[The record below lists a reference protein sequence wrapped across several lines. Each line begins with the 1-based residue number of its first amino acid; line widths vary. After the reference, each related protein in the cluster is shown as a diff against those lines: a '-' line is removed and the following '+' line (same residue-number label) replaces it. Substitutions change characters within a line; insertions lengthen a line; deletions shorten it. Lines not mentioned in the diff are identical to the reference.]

1 MYDTGELYFDLN
13 TAGNHFIWRQ
23 AGQVERMRLDSNGN
37 LGIGTAS
44 PGEKLEVLGNISIN
58 NTNFYKAKSL
68 TGTAYSLAGITSG
81 NVIQIGAI
89 DYTTAGTIF
98 AGGDNSKFTT
108 GGAAGTTRMTIA
120 NGGNIGIGTASPN
133 YALEI
138 NNNTK
143 GLNVSNNL
151 FVNGSSVGIGVVNPS
166 QALEINGSLK
176 LMNGSTNSFIYLP
189 RGSAPS
195 IYTYLTHGQ
204 IGTVGSDGLSIYS
217 NSVIRANFHDT
228 GYITL
233 TPATY
238 FAVNTSAIY
247 LNATVGNVG
256 LGTTTPTQKL
266 DVRGDIISTNGN
278 GNVTIEGNSNSPAI
292 AINRLG
298 TNNYGQIRFQTANVN
313 KWITG
318 LADSDIAGD
327 GSEFFIGQSLG
338 GGSPSIWLETSGN
351 VGIGTTTPSNKLDV
365 RGVINASGDIYFN
378 NGTAVGSGNLSGG
391 GTAGYIPQWASGST
405 LNNSNIF
412 QGSGG
417 QIGINISAPVYTLH
431 VKGGAFVDTLTNTLP
446 FIVARSYKSS
456 NWEEIR
462 IGVDDAIGTFHYMN
476 DETANRI
483 IFRMNNTDL
492 ESGGG
497 ASANVNDVLTIAGD
511 LAGGKVGIRN
521 SAPLYSLDV
530 VGNFST
536 SLGAFLATSSGNVGI
551 GTTSPTQKLHVSGG
565 VNISS
570 GTPNLYLWDTDS
582 SAISTMLVTDTNIFR
597 IQDSSTLTNIFN
609 VNLSSG
615 FVGIG
620 TTTPSNKLDVRGDIN
635 ASGNIY
641 FNNGTLVGLG
651 NLSGGGTA
659 GYLAQWSGTSGL
671 NNSPIYTTG
680 GNVGIGT
687 TTPSSQLQLNYI
699 IGGGEANQLVFSLNS
714 SVDNIF
720 SIQKDGDTTTS
731 GNVQIGSGKS
741 FQWGGANTQIT
752 GVASGDI
759 TFHTLNGG
767 ERMRISSTG
776 VGIGIPAPSSMLH
789 VNITSASSVNIANN
803 SNSLFF
809 VNGTTGNVGI
819 GTTNATQKLDVRGNI
834 NTTGN
839 ITMWD
844 GNQSFSVRGD
854 GGALTEQF
862 GYNARAIATSST
874 ALGNASLANGSST
887 LAIGYGATAYGI
899 NSVAIGKG
907 ALTTNQAA
915 VAVGQSSN
923 AVIFGVA
930 LGSAANSSDNGA
942 IAIGQNASATGARS
956 IAIGENS
963 RATAQGQ
970 LVIGAYR
977 PSFYVS

>member
-1 MYDTGELYFDLN
+1 MMKNKIIIFGLFIAMFFFVSNVHADLYL
-13 TAGNHFIWRQ
+13 
-23 AGQVERMRLDSNGN
+23 
-37 LGIGTAS
+37 
-44 PGEKLEVLGNISIN
+44 
-58 NTNFYKAKSL
+58 
-68 TGTAYSLAGITSG
+68 
-81 NVIQIGAI
+81 
-89 DYTTAGTIF
+89 
-98 AGGDNSKFTT
+98 NSKVGSIYFNTP
-108 GGAAGTTRMTIA
+108 GIA
-120 NGGNIGIGTASPN
+120 RASIGPGGNFT
-133 YALEI
+133 
-138 NNNTK
+138 
-143 GLNVSNNL
+143 
-151 FVNGSSVGIGVVNPS
+151 
-166 QALEINGSLK
+166 
-176 LMNGSTNSFIYLP
+176 
-189 RGSAPS
+189 
-195 IYTYLTHGQ
+195 
-204 IGTVGSDGLSIYS
+204 
-217 NSVIRANFHDT
+217 
-228 GYITL
+228 
-233 TPATY
+233 
-238 FAVNTSAIY
+238 VNTSVFFVNTD
-247 LNATVGNVG
+247 LGRVGI
-256 LGTTTPTQKL
+256 GTTTPGYKL
-266 DVRGDIISTNGN
+266 DVSGDGRFNGGSLYLAGASGETATQLYSYNNANSLWLLQATSPELILSDGVNFDRGITLRYTPGTTGTSSGQLIIGQDNKNNASYTHGITSLYTNGTERVRIN
-278 GNVTIEGNSNSPAI
+278 GAGNVGIGTTTPSNLLDVNGTISSFN
-292 AINRLG
+292 G
-298 TNNYGQIRFQTANVN
+298 T
-313 KWITG
+313 
-318 LADSDIAGD
+318 
-327 GSEFFIGQSLG
+327 GSEFRLG
-338 GGSPSIWLETSGN
+338 YSYSRIATLDSGGAFGGVYNFNWNDASPKHDSTGTLAGYGYSTTGNVYLYSDNSQTAGTAVTPRLTVNSSGN

-391 GTAGYIPQWASGST
+391 GTAGYLAQWKDGVT

-417 QIGINISAPVYTLH
+417 QIGINISTPIYTLH

-446 FIVARSYKSS
+446 FIVARNYKSS
-456 NWEEIR
+456 QWEEIR
-462 IGVDDAIGTFHYMN
+462 IGVDDSIGTFHYMN
-476 DETANRI
+476 DEAANRI

-582 SAISTMLVTDTNIFR
+582 SAISTRLVTDTNIFR

-635 ASGNIY
+635 ASGSIY
-641 FNNGTLVGLG
+641 FNNGTAVGSG

-671 NNSPIYTTG
+671 NNSVIYTSG

-776 VGIGIPAPSSMLH
+776 VGIGTPAPSSMLH

-819 GTTNATQKLDVRGNI
+819 GIANPTGKLDVNGNI
-834 NTTGN
+834 NLSG
-839 ITMWD
+839 
-844 GNQSFSVRGD
+844 
-854 GGALTEQF
+854 
-862 GYNARAIATSST
+862 
-874 ALGNASLANGSST
+874 
-887 LAIGYGATAYGI
+887 
-899 NSVAIGKG
+899 
-907 ALTTNQAA
+907 
-915 VAVGQSSN
+915 
-923 AVIFGVA
+923 
-930 LGSAANSSDNGA
+930 DNG
-942 IAIGQNASATGARS
+942 
-956 IAIGENS
+956 
-963 RATAQGQ
+963 
-970 LVIGAYR
+970 VITFS
-977 PSFYVS
+977 P